1 MSEMLFKPLAD
12 GRPMVTGVA
21 VFGHPQPD
29 GPAIPGE
36 RTLGPTIGREVFK
49 SICQDVK
56 ASNPKDAIGISKVPL
71 CSVLPSQVMGEVAL
85 GMLEGALKY
94 GRHNY
99 RAIGVRTS
107 VYVDAEQRHVKA
119 FWEGQD
125 TDPDSKLH
133 HLAKAISTLVVLYD
147 AILQD
152 KCFDDRPPSEKNQ
165 GWVQDQNKRAAE
177 LIARYPDPKAPYTI
191 HSVISK
197 ED

>member
-12 GRPMVTGVA
+12 GRPMLLGAA
-21 VFGHPQPD
+21 VLGLRQPD
-29 GPAIPGE
+29 GSASYTKETAG
-36 RTLGPTIGREVFK
+36 TGRAVFK
-49 SICQDVK
+49 SVCQDVK

-177 LIARYPDPKAPYTI
+177 LIARYPEPKAPYTI